1 MSVEKFESSPI
12 IFGDFIK
19 VGADPSDRLY
29 EELADMKK
37 ISNVLNEVWI
47 LKFKYAYLN
56 MCLYFLRNNVHV
68 HVYTYMN
75 LAMYVACV
83 QYLDD
88 FNMSSSKEMKLVFF
102 MDAIEHV
109 SRYAHVDVLQC
120 I

>member
-37 ISNVLNEVWI
+37 ISSVLNEVWI
-47 LKFKYAYLN
+47 WNLGTHMHVHKCIVNLLH
-56 MCLYFLRNNVHV
+56 LYV
-68 HVYTYMN
+68 HVY
-75 LAMYVACV
+75 MYFLLHM
-83 QYLDD
+83 YIL
-88 FNMSSSKEMKLVFF
+88 
-102 MDAIEHV
+102 
-109 SRYAHVDVLQC
+109 C